1 MDIKSIIKEK
11 GYTIQD
17 VAKKMGVNRVTLT
30 LTLQGNP
37 TYKKLKEIADA
48 IDCNIVDFFRDET
61 NNSSTCKGEDSEL
74 TALIQYK
81 ENFYKADTIEELK
94 KIVAEIEEKHMQDKL
109 KKLEEDKENLTR
121 EKTELHIKLQNEIS
135 ETEKWKAKFA

>member
-37 TYKKLKEIADA
+37 TYKKVE
-48 IDCNIVDFFRDET
+48 RDSHEP
-61 NNSSTCKGEDSEL
+61 L
-74 TALIQYK
+74 LQY
-81 ENFYKADTIEELK
+81 
-94 KIVAEIEEKHMQDKL
+94 
-109 KKLEEDKENLTR
+109 
-121 EKTELHIKLQNEIS
+121 S
-135 ETEKWKAKFA
+135 

>member
-37 TYKKLKEIADA
+37 TYKKLKDIADA
-48 IDCNIVDFFRDET
+48 IDCDIVDFFRDET
-61 NNSSTCKGEDSEL
+61 KNPSTFQVTGEGEL
-74 TALIQYK
+74 TALIQHK
-81 ENFYKADTIEELK
+81 GDFYKATTIEELK
-94 KIVAEIEEKHMQDKL
+94 KIVAEIEEKAD
-109 KKLEEDKENLTR
+109 
-121 EKTELHIKLQNEIS
+121 
-135 ETEKWKAKFA
+135 

>member
-48 IDCNIVDFFRDET
+48 IGCDIVDFFRDEVSNLNT
-61 NNSSTCKGEDSEL
+61 RQIKENDL
-74 TALIQYK
+74 TALIHYK
-81 ENFYKADTIEELK
+81 GDFYKASTIEELK
-94 KIVAEIEEKHMQDKL
+94 KIVAEIE
-109 KKLEEDKENLTR
+109 KKVV
-121 EKTELHIKLQNEIS
+121 
-135 ETEKWKAKFA
+135 

>member
-1 MDIKSIIKEK
+1 
-11 GYTIQD
+11 
-17 VAKKMGVNRVTLT
+17 MGVNRVTLT

-61 NNSSTCKGEDSEL
+61 NNSSTCKGEDSEI

-81 ENFYKADTIEELK
+81 ENFYKANTIEELK
-94 KIVAEIEEKHMQDKL
+94 KIVSEIERKN
-109 KKLEEDKENLTR
+109 KKGAPKRCAFCCQLVLDF
-121 EKTELHIKLQNEIS
+121 IS
-135 ETEKWKAKFA
+135 EPHG

>member
-17 VAKKMGVNRVTLT
+17 VAKKIGVNRVTLT

-48 IDCNIVDFFRDET
+48 IGCDIVDFFRDEVSNLNT
-61 NNSSTCKGEDSEL
+61 QQIKEEEL
-74 TALIQYK
+74 TALIQHK
-81 ENFYKADTIEELK
+81 GEFYKATTIAELE
-94 KIVAEIEEKHMQDKL
+94 KIVSKIKEK
-109 KKLEEDKENLTR
+109 
-121 EKTELHIKLQNEIS
+121 
-135 ETEKWKAKFA
+135 

>member
-48 IDCNIVDFFRDET
+48 INCDIVDFFRDET
-61 NNSSTCKGEDSEL
+61 NNSSALQGKEENEL

-81 ENFYKADTIEELK
+81 GDFYKAGTIEELK
-94 KIVAEIEEKHMQDKL
+94 KIVAEIEEKIH
-109 KKLEEDKENLTR
+109 
-121 EKTELHIKLQNEIS
+121 
-135 ETEKWKAKFA
+135 

>member
-48 IDCNIVDFFRDET
+48 INCDIVDFFRDET
-61 NNSSTCKGEDSEL
+61 NNSSILHGKGEGEL
-74 TALIQYK
+74 TALIQHK
-81 ENFYKADTIEELK
+81 GDFYKAGTIEELK
-94 KIVAEIEEKHMQDKL
+94 KIVAEIEEKSIAGM
-109 KKLEEDKENLTR
+109 
-121 EKTELHIKLQNEIS
+121 
-135 ETEKWKAKFA
+135 

>member
-48 IDCNIVDFFRDET
+48 IDCDIVDFFRDET
-61 NNSSTCKGEDSEL
+61 KNPSTLQVTGEGEI
-74 TALIQYK
+74 TALIQHK
-81 ENFYKADTIEELK
+81 GDFFKATTVEVLK
-94 KIVAEIEEKHMQDKL
+94 KIVAEIEEKAQ
-109 KKLEEDKENLTR
+109 
-121 EKTELHIKLQNEIS
+121 
-135 ETEKWKAKFA
+135 

>member
-17 VAKKMGVNRVTLT
+17 VAKKIGVNRVTLT

-48 IDCNIVDFFRDET
+48 IDCDIVDFFRDEVS
-61 NNSSTCKGEDSEL
+61 NLSTKQSQEEEF
-74 TALIQYK
+74 TALIYHK
-81 ENFYKADTIEELK
+81 GDFYKATTIAELE
-94 KIVAEIEEKHMQDKL
+94 KIVVKIKEK
-109 KKLEEDKENLTR
+109 
-121 EKTELHIKLQNEIS
+121 
-135 ETEKWKAKFA
+135 

>member
-11 GYTIQD
+11 GYTIQE

-48 IDCNIVDFFRDET
+48 INCDIVDFFRDEA
-61 NNSSTCKGEDSEL
+61 NSSSPHQEKGEL
-74 TALIQYK
+74 TALIQHK
-81 ENFYKADTIEELK
+81 EDFYKATTIEELE
-94 KIVAEIEEKHMQDKL
+94 KIIAEI
-109 KKLEEDKENLTR
+109 KKN
-121 EKTELHIKLQNEIS
+121 
-135 ETEKWKAKFA
+135 

>member
-48 IDCNIVDFFRDET
+48 INCDIVDFFRDET
-61 NNSSTCKGEDSEL
+61 NNPSILHEKEECEL
-74 TALIQYK
+74 TALIQHK
-81 ENFYKADTIEELK
+81 GDFYKATTLAELD
-94 KIVAEIEEKHMQDKL
+94 KIVGEIKEKQK
-109 KKLEEDKENLTR
+109 
-121 EKTELHIKLQNEIS
+121 IV
-135 ETEKWKAKFA
+135 

>member
-1 MDIKSIIKEK
+1 MDLKSIIKEK

-48 IDCNIVDFFRDET
+48 IDCDIIDFFRDET
-61 NNSSTCKGEDSEL
+61 KNPSTLQVTGEGEL
-74 TALIQYK
+74 TALIQHK
-81 ENFYKADTIEELK
+81 GDFYKANTIEELK
-94 KIVAEIEEKHMQDKL
+94 KIVAEIEEK
-109 KKLEEDKENLTR
+109 
-121 EKTELHIKLQNEIS
+121 S
-135 ETEKWKAKFA
+135 Y

>member
-17 VAKKMGVNRVTLT
+17 VEKKMGVNRVTLT

-61 NNSSTCKGEDSEL
+61 NNSSTCKGEDNEL
-74 TALIQYK
+74 TALIQHK
-81 ENFYKADTIEELK
+81 GDFYKASTIEELEQIVE
-94 KIVAEIEEKHMQDKL
+94 KIRIEKGE
-109 KKLEEDKENLTR
+109 
-121 EKTELHIKLQNEIS
+121 
-135 ETEKWKAKFA
+135 

>member
-61 NNSSTCKGEDSEL
+61 NNSSTYKGEDNEL
-74 TALIQYK
+74 TALIQHK
-81 ENFYKADTIEELK
+81 GDFYKASTIEE
-94 KIVAEIEEKHMQDKL
+94 IRIEKGE
-109 KKLEEDKENLTR
+109 
-121 EKTELHIKLQNEIS
+121 
-135 ETEKWKAKFA
+135 

>member
-37 TYKKLKEIADA
+37 TYKKLKDIADA
-48 IDCNIVDFFRDET
+48 IDCDIVDFFRDET
-61 NNSSTCKGEDSEL
+61 KNPSTLQVTGEGEL
-74 TALIQYK
+74 TALIQHK
-81 ENFYKADTIEELK
+81 GDFYKATTMQELE
-94 KIVAEIEEKHMQDKL
+94 KIVAGIKEKQGK
-109 KKLEEDKENLTR
+109 
-121 EKTELHIKLQNEIS
+121 
-135 ETEKWKAKFA
+135 

>member
-61 NNSSTCKGEDSEL
+61 NNSSTCKGEDNEL
-74 TALIQYK
+74 TALIQHK
-81 ENFYKADTIEELK
+81 GDFYKASTKDLLDHIVDIFRIEK
-94 KIVAEIEEKHMQDKL
+94 
-109 KKLEEDKENLTR
+109 
-121 EKTELHIKLQNEIS
+121 
-135 ETEKWKAKFA
+135 

>member
-11 GYTIQD
+11 GNTIQD

-61 NNSSTCKGEDSEL
+61 NNSSTCKGEDNEL
-74 TALIQYK
+74 TALIQHK
-81 ENFYKADTIEELK
+81 GDFYKASTIEELEQIVE
-94 KIVAEIEEKHMQDKL
+94 KIRIEKGE
-109 KKLEEDKENLTR
+109 
-121 EKTELHIKLQNEIS
+121 
-135 ETEKWKAKFA
+135 

>member
-1 MDIKSIIKEK
+1 MQQITTFIALLVVLLYICVVYYNILLIMDIKSIIKEK

-48 IDCNIVDFFRDET
+48 IDCDIVDFFRDEVSNLNT
-61 NNSSTCKGEDSEL
+61 HQIKGEEF
-74 TALIQYK
+74 TALIHHK
-81 ENFYKADTIEELK
+81 GEFYKATTIEELK
-94 KIVAEIEEKHMQDKL
+94 KIVTKIDEK
-109 KKLEEDKENLTR
+109 
-121 EKTELHIKLQNEIS
+121 S
-135 ETEKWKAKFA
+135 Y

>member
-48 IDCNIVDFFRDET
+48 IDCDIIDFFRDET
-61 NNSSTCKGEDSEL
+61 KNPSTLQVTGEGEL
-74 TALIQYK
+74 TALIQHK
-81 ENFYKADTIEELK
+81 GDFYKANTIEELK
-94 KIVAEIEEKHMQDKL
+94 KIVAEIEEKH
-109 KKLEEDKENLTR
+109 
-121 EKTELHIKLQNEIS
+121 
-135 ETEKWKAKFA
+135 

>member
-48 IDCNIVDFFRDET
+48 IDCDIVDFFRDEVS
-61 NNSSTCKGEDSEL
+61 NLSTHQIKEEEL
-74 TALIQYK
+74 TALINHK
-81 ENFYKADTIEELK
+81 GNFYKANTIAELRNIRK
-94 KIVAEIEEKHMQDKL
+94 YLLFCV
-109 KKLEEDKENLTR
+109 
-121 EKTELHIKLQNEIS
+121 
-135 ETEKWKAKFA
+135 FVC

>member
-48 IDCNIVDFFRDET
+48 IDCDIVDFFRDEVS
-61 NNSSTCKGEDSEL
+61 NLSTHQIKEEEL
-74 TALIQYK
+74 TALIQHK
-81 ENFYKADTIEELK
+81 GDFYKATTIAELE
-94 KIVAEIEEKHMQDKL
+94 KIVAEIKEK
-109 KKLEEDKENLTR
+109 
-121 EKTELHIKLQNEIS
+121 
-135 ETEKWKAKFA
+135 

>member
-17 VAKKMGVNRVTLT
+17 VAKKIGVNRVTLT

-61 NNSSTCKGEDSEL
+61 NNSSTYKGEDNEL
-74 TALIQYK
+74 TALIQHK
-81 ENFYKADTIEELK
+81 GDFYKASTIEELEQIVE
-94 KIVAEIEEKHMQDKL
+94 KIRIEKGE
-109 KKLEEDKENLTR
+109 
-121 EKTELHIKLQNEIS
+121 
-135 ETEKWKAKFA
+135 

>member
-37 TYKKLKEIADA
+37 TYKKLKEIANA

-61 NNSSTCKGEDSEL
+61 NNSSTYKGEDNEL
-74 TALIQYK
+74 TALIQHK
-81 ENFYKADTIEELK
+81 GDFYKASTIEELEQIVE
-94 KIVAEIEEKHMQDKL
+94 KIRIEKGE
-109 KKLEEDKENLTR
+109 
-121 EKTELHIKLQNEIS
+121 
-135 ETEKWKAKFA
+135 

>member
-48 IDCNIVDFFRDET
+48 IDCDIVDFFRDET
-61 NNSSTCKGEDSEL
+61 KNPSTLQVTGEGEI
-74 TALIQYK
+74 TALIQHK
-81 ENFYKADTIEELK
+81 GDFYKATTVEELK
-94 KIVAEIEEKHMQDKL
+94 KIVAEIEEK
-109 KKLEEDKENLTR
+109 
-121 EKTELHIKLQNEIS
+121 
-135 ETEKWKAKFA
+135 A

>member
-11 GYTIQD
+11 GYTIHD

-94 KIVAEIEEKHMQDKL
+94 KIVAEIEEKQ
-109 KKLEEDKENLTR
+109 
-121 EKTELHIKLQNEIS
+121 
-135 ETEKWKAKFA
+135 

>member
-61 NNSSTCKGEDSEL
+61 NNSSTCKGKNSEL
-74 TALIQYK
+74 TALIQHK
-81 ENFYKADTIEELK
+81 GDFYKANTIAELEI
-94 KIVAEIEEKHMQDKL
+94 IVGEIKEKQG
-109 KKLEEDKENLTR
+109 
-121 EKTELHIKLQNEIS
+121 
-135 ETEKWKAKFA
+135 

>member
-61 NNSSTCKGEDSEL
+61 NNSSTCKREDNEL
-74 TALIQYK
+74 TALIQHK
-81 ENFYKADTIEELK
+81 GDFYKASTIEELEQIVE
-94 KIVAEIEEKHMQDKL
+94 KIRIEKGE
-109 KKLEEDKENLTR
+109 
-121 EKTELHIKLQNEIS
+121 
-135 ETEKWKAKFA
+135 

>member
-48 IDCNIVDFFRDET
+48 IDCDIVDFFRDEVSNLNT
-61 NNSSTCKGEDSEL
+61 NQIKGEEL
-74 TALIQYK
+74 TALIHHK
-81 ENFYKADTIEELK
+81 GEFYKATTIDELE
-94 KIVAEIEEKHMQDKL
+94 KIVAEIKEK
-109 KKLEEDKENLTR
+109 
-121 EKTELHIKLQNEIS
+121 
-135 ETEKWKAKFA
+135 

>member
-48 IDCNIVDFFRDET
+48 IGCDIVDFFRDEVSNLNT
-61 NNSSTCKGEDSEL
+61 QQIKGEEL
-74 TALIQYK
+74 TALIQHK
-81 ENFYKADTIEELK
+81 GEFYKATTIADLE
-94 KIVAEIEEKHMQDKL
+94 KIVAEIKEK
-109 KKLEEDKENLTR
+109 
-121 EKTELHIKLQNEIS
+121 
-135 ETEKWKAKFA
+135 

>member
-48 IDCNIVDFFRDET
+48 IDCDIIDFFRDET
-61 NNSSTCKGEDSEL
+61 KNPSTLQVTGEGEV
-74 TALIQYK
+74 TALIQHK
-81 ENFYKADTIEELK
+81 GDFYKANTIEELK
-94 KIVAEIEEKHMQDKL
+94 KIVAEIEEK
-109 KKLEEDKENLTR
+109 
-121 EKTELHIKLQNEIS
+121 S
-135 ETEKWKAKFA
+135 Y

>member
-61 NNSSTCKGEDSEL
+61 NNSSTYKGEDNEL
-74 TALIQYK
+74 TALIQHK
-81 ENFYKADTIEELK
+81 GDFYKASTIEELEQIVE
-94 KIVAEIEEKHMQDKL
+94 KIRIEKGE
-109 KKLEEDKENLTR
+109 
-121 EKTELHIKLQNEIS
+121 
-135 ETEKWKAKFA
+135 